1 MIVRVHVEPNAYF
14 DSVAL
19 MAVAAATNRRAG
31 VDLAALV
38 MGTSANL
45 ELLRDSGIWD
55 DQLTEVGPNDLVVAV
70 RAQDEETAIAAIQFA
85 LDELRRAAPVRQAA
99 ETSLVPRTLRGALR
113 LAPQARIVA
122 VSVPGPY
129 APIEA
134 EEALRSG
141 RHVFLFS
148 DNVPIDEEVR
158 LKRLASELGLLLM
171 GPDCGTASIAGLGLG
186 FMNAVRRG
194 PIGIV
199 AAAGTG
205 LQQVASLVDW
215 FGSGINHGIGTGGRD
230 LDERVG
236 GLTMTAGLAAL
247 ASDPTTEVIVLISKP
262 PAPAVAQRVLERA
275 AHCGKPVV
283 ACFVGGTA
291 EEYAG
296 IQVARDLTEAAR
308 RAVHLATGQPLA
320 TLDVPGL
327 AEARARLDA
336 ERPKLAPEQ
345 RFLRGLYSGG
355 TLCDEAMTLL
365 MPKIGAIHSNIPLRP
380 DLRLADPHRSAG
392 HTFVDLG
399 SDEFTVGRPHPMIDQ
414 TIRIERL
421 RREAQD
427 PTVAA
432 IVLDVVLGY
441 GATPD
446 PAAELA
452 PAIAEARERAR
463 QAGRLLPVI
472 VALVGTRADPQG
484 FDRQR
489 ERLEAA
495 GAIVVPSNAAAA
507 ELAAQLVA

>member
-215 FGSGINHGIGTGGRD
+215 FGSGISHGIGTGGRD

-236 GLTMTAGLAAL
+236 
-247 ASDPTTEVIVLISKP
+247 
-262 PAPAVAQRVLERA
+262 
-275 AHCGKPVV
+275 
-283 ACFVGGTA
+283 
-291 EEYAG
+291 
-296 IQVARDLTEAAR
+296 
-308 RAVHLATGQPLA
+308 
-320 TLDVPGL
+320 
-327 AEARARLDA
+327 
-336 ERPKLAPEQ
+336 
-345 RFLRGLYSGG
+345 
-355 TLCDEAMTLL
+355 
-365 MPKIGAIHSNIPLRP
+365 
-380 DLRLADPHRSAG
+380 
-392 HTFVDLG
+392 
-399 SDEFTVGRPHPMIDQ
+399 
-414 TIRIERL
+414 
-421 RREAQD
+421 
-427 PTVAA
+427 
-432 IVLDVVLGY
+432 
-441 GATPD
+441 
-446 PAAELA
+446 
-452 PAIAEARERAR
+452 
-463 QAGRLLPVI
+463 
-472 VALVGTRADPQG
+472 
-484 FDRQR
+484 
-489 ERLEAA
+489 
-495 GAIVVPSNAAAA
+495 
-507 ELAAQLVA
+507 